1 MKREIK
7 RRSDCPINFAIEI
20 FGDKWSL
27 LIIRDLMFKNRKT
40 YSEFLN
46 SEEKIATNILADRL
60 TMLEIAGLIRSHKN
74 GAKKLGYKYQLTP
87 KGVDLV
93 PVMLEIVRWSAMH
106 DKDTGTP
113 AAFIDRVINDREG
126 FIEELK
132 NELSQTEY

>member
-60 TMLEIAGLIRSHKN
+60 AMLENAGLIRSHKN
-74 GAKKLGYKYQLTP
+74 GAKKSGYKYQLTT

-93 PVMLEIVRWSAMH
+93 PVMLEIVRWSATH

-113 AAFIDRVINDREG
+113 AAFIERVVNDREN
-126 FIEELK
+126 FINELK
-132 NELSQTEY
+132 DSLSEAEV